1 MPFNVGKAVGYL
13 DLDTS
18 GFTRGFNQ
26 ARSDL
31 RVFSDDTATV
41 NDKLAATGNAM
52 TSVGRTLTK
61 TVTVPLVGLG
71 ATAVTVTSK
80 FQSGM
85 ANVAA
90 ISGAT
95 SKDLERLSDKAKEM
109 GAKTKF
115 SASEAAN
122 AFSYMAMAGWKTED
136 MLNGIEGIMNLAAA
150 SGEDLALTSDIVT
163 DALTAFGLQAQDSA
177 HFADVLAAASNSS
190 NTNVAMLGESFKYV
204 APIAG
209 SLGYSI
215 EDTSVALGLMA
226 NAGIKASQAGTTLRG
241 ALTRMV
247 KPTDDAEAQMKKY
260 GVSMFNADGSAKSLQ
275 EVMQNLRSSF
285 GDISVE
291 ATDAEGNLLSYD
303 EIMQN
308 AAKSTTSLSDQEK
321 LLAISTIF
329 GQESMSGML
338 AIINASEDDFNNLSA
353 AISSAD
359 GTAQG
364 MADTM
369 LNNLGGQLVIL
380 KSTLESIFISIGE
393 VLMPMIRRFVS
404 RLQEL
409 ADKIAN
415 MSDEQKAFVVRLAA
429 IATAIGPVLLVLGKL
444 VTAASRASK
453 VFSGLKIALAGLSGP
468 AVAITAVIGTL
479 VAAFMTLW
487 NTNQE
492 FRDNMTKIWEG
503 IKDTFE
509 QFAEGFVERINSLGF
524 NFESVTEVL
533 GAAWTKFCSLLAPIF
548 TSVFSQIGTILQTA
562 LNTILSIFDIFKAV
576 FSGDWSGA
584 WESIKGLFGD
594 IWDSVIELLRTK
606 LGAIGGVFQEISPEL
621 YEKAKA
627 IFDSIKA
634 GFEEKW
640 AAITEW
646 FSLAKEDPV
655 SALGE
660 LKESIKTA
668 ASNAFEGIKEGFSAK
683 WAKILRWFSEAKSD
697 LQNSLQS
704 ASSILYSAATFAFN
718 SLKTGFQEVWSS
730 IVEWFEEVKSNPVEI
745 IFSTGTDLLQV
756 GKNIMNNLWSGL
768 RSVWES
774 IRSWLNGIADWIKR
788 ILRINADVTVSMSN
802 SYRSGN
808 HSGRYGSFAS
818 GLDYVPRDMDVRVHE
833 GESIRTREQTQS
845 DRQSGGDTFNFYS
858 PETIDAFEAARQF
871 KKTKRELEEGF

>member
-31 RVFSDDTATV
+31 RVFADESASL

-71 ATAVTVTSK
+71 ATAITVTSK

-85 ANVAA
+85 ANVGA

-95 SKDLERLSDKAKEM
+95 SEDLEKLSNKAKEM

-122 AFSYMAMAGWKTED
+122 AFSYMAMAGWKTSD

-163 DALTAFGLQAQDSA
+163 DALTAFGLQAKDSA
-177 HFADVLAAASNSS
+177 HFADVLATASNSS

-209 SLGYSI
+209 SLGYTV
-215 EDTSVALGLMA
+215 EDTSIALGLMA

-247 KPTDDAEAQMKKY
+247 KPTKDAREQMERY
-260 GVSMFNADGSAKSLQ
+260 NVSMFNSDGSAKTLQ
-275 EVMQNLRSSF
+275 EVMQNLRESF

-308 AAKSTTSLSDQEK
+308 AAKSATSLSDQEK
-321 LLAISTIF
+321 LLAISTMF
-329 GQESMSGML
+329 GQEAMSGML
-338 AIINASEDDFNNLSA
+338 AIINASEEDFNSLSA
-353 AISSAD
+353 AINSAD
-359 GTAQG
+359 GTAKG

-393 VLMPMIRRFVS
+393 VLMPMVRRFVV

-415 MSDEQKAFVVRLAA
+415 MSDEQKAFVVRLISIAA
-429 IATAIGPVLLVLGKL
+429 AIGPVLLVFGKL
-444 VTAASRASK
+444 VAITSRVSS
-453 VFSGLKIALAGLSGP
+453 VLSWLKISFAGLSGP
-468 AVAITAVIGTL
+468 AIAITTVIGTL
-479 VAAFMTLW
+479 VASFITLW

-492 FRDNMTKIWEG
+492 FRDNMVKIWVE
-503 IKDTFE
+503 IRETFE
-509 QFAEGFVERINSLGF
+509 QFSEGFVERINSLGF
-524 NFESVTEVL
+524 NFENVTEVL
-533 GAAWTKFCSLLAPIF
+533 GAAWTKFCNLLAPIF
-548 TSVFSQIGTILQTA
+548 TSVFSQIHTVLQTS
-562 LNTILSIFDIFKAV
+562 LSTILSIFDVFKEA
-576 FSGDWSGA
+576 FSGNWKGV
-584 WESIKGLFGD
+584 WESLKGLFVSG
-594 IWDSVIELLRTK
+594 WNSVVEMFRIK
-606 LGAIGGVFQEISPEL
+606 LNSLGEILQEISPEL

-627 IFDSIKA
+627 VFDSIKA

-646 FSLAKEDPV
+646 F
-655 SALGE
+655 
-660 LKESIKTA
+660 
-668 ASNAFEGIKEGFSAK
+668 
-683 WAKILRWFSEAKSD
+683 
-697 LQNSLQS
+697 
-704 ASSILYSAATFAFN
+704 
-718 SLKTGFQEVWSS
+718 
-730 IVEWFEEVKSNPVEI
+730 EEVKRNPVEI
-745 IFSTGTDLLQV
+745 ISSIGKDLLQV
-756 GKNIMNNLWSGL
+756 GKTIMNNLWDGL
-768 RSVWES
+768 RSAWES
-774 IRSWLNGIADWIKR
+774 IRSWLNGITDWIR
-788 ILRINADVTVSMSN
+788 GILKVDADVSVTTRHYSD
-802 SYRSGN
+802 RG
-808 HSGRYGSFAS
+808 HSGRSGHFAS

-833 GESIRTREQTQS
+833 GESIRTKEQTQT
-845 DRQSGGDTFNFYS
+845 DKKPGGDTFNFYS
-858 PETIDAFEAARQF
+858 PKPIDAFEAARQF

>member
-31 RVFSDDTATV
+31 KVFSDDTATV
-41 NDKLAATGNAM
+41 NDKLVATGNAM

-95 SKDLERLSDKAKEM
+95 GKDLERLSNKAKEM

-115 SASEAAN
+115 SASEAAD

-163 DALTAFGLQAQDSA
+163 DALTAFGLQAKDSA

-209 SLGYSI
+209 SLGYTV
-215 EDTSVALGLMA
+215 EDTSIALGLMA

-247 KPTDDAEAQMKKY
+247 KPTDAAEAQMEKY

-291 ATDAEGNLLSYD
+291 ATDAQGNLLSYD

-308 AAKSTTSLSDQEK
+308 AAKSATSLSDQEK

-329 GQESMSGML
+329 GQEAMSGML
-338 AIINASEDDFNNLSA
+338 AIINASENDFNNLSA
-353 AISSAD
+353 AINSAD
-359 GTAQG
+359 GTAQS

-380 KSTLESIFISIGE
+380 KSTLESIFISFGE
-393 VLMPMIRRFVS
+393 ILMPMVRKFVS
-404 RLQEL
+404 WLQSL

-415 MSDEQKAFVVRLAA
+415 LSDEQKVFIAKIAA

-444 VTAASRASK
+444 VTAASKVSG
-453 VFSGLKIALAGLSGP
+453 VFSGITKAFSLVKVALTGSLGPALA
-468 AVAITAVIGTL
+468 IIAVIAVL
-479 VAAFMTLW
+479 VAAFTTLW
-487 NTNQE
+487 KTNQE
-492 FRDNMTKIWEG
+492 FRDSMIGIWEG
-503 IKDTFE
+503 IKDSFKN
-509 QFAEGFVERINSLGF
+509 FADGFVERINSLGF
-524 NFESVTEVL
+524 DFESVTDVL
-533 GAAWTKFCSLLAPIF
+533 SAAWTKFCDILAPLFI
-548 TSVFSQIGTILQTA
+548 SVFSQIGIIFQSA

-584 WESIKGLFGD
+584 WEGIKGLFSG
-594 IWDSVIELLRTK
+594 IWDTIGELFSSK
-606 LGAIGGVFQEISPEL
+606 LQALGGVLQEISPDL
-621 YEKAKA
+621 YDKAKTS
-627 IFDSIKA
+627 FDNIKT

-640 AAITEW
+640 TAVKEW
-646 FSLAKEDPV
+646 FDAVVKDPET
-655 SALGE
+655 ALTNLKDS
-660 LKESIKTA
+660 LKEA
-668 ASNAFEGIKEGFSAK
+668 ASNLFGTIKEGFSTK
-683 WAKILRWFSEAKSD
+683 WAEITA
-697 LQNSLQS
+697 
-704 ASSILYSAATFAFN
+704 
-718 SLKTGFQEVWSS
+718 
-730 IVEWFEEVKSNPVEI
+730 WFEEVKSDPLGVLSSLGEDMLQAGKDI
-745 IFSTGTDLLQV
+745 I
-756 GKNIMNNLWSGL
+756 NNLWDGL
-768 RSVWES
+768 TEAWES
-774 IRSWLNGIADWIKR
+774 VKSWLDGIAGWIRR
-788 ILRINADVTVSMSN
+788 ILKIDADVTVTTSH
-802 SYRSGN
+802 YTSGS
-808 HSGRYGSFAS
+808 HSGSSGSFAS
-818 GLDYVPRDMDVRVHE
+818 GLDYVPRDMNVRVHE
-833 GESIRTREQTQS
+833 GESIRTKEQTQA
-845 DRQSGGDTFNFYS
+845 DTQSKGDTFNFYS
-858 PETIDAFEAARQF
+858 PKTIDAFEAARQF